1 MRDRLFLFAILA
13 GLTCGGATV
22 APVQAQALLPHTL
35 KVNFTNL
42 ENQGLA
48 LAGDAAQLA
57 QFRQYELAL
66 ARAKLA
72 VQLAPQ
78 AFQTQAILG
87 SIYLRQGEYEKAIA
101 ILNKSYSLKQ
111 DNPAVLFSLG
121 SAYIRIQEYPKAI
134 ENIKAGLKIVPK
146 EPTAIFDLGNA
157 YFLSNRYDE
166 AIEQY
171 EIVTNLDEK
180 FWAAANNIGLV
191 EYERGNQDKAVRF
204 WEQAVNQAEKG
215 DEQAAEPKL
224 ALAVVLYQAGNRDR
238 ALKLG
243 EEALGIDPRYGK
255 LDFLKENLWGEKL
268 LDDTKP
274 LLAEETLA
282 EIVAESLPDEEE

>member
-1 MRDRLFLFAILA
+1 VRDRFFTFAILA
-13 GLTCGGATV
+13 AVLCGS

-57 QFRQYELAL
+57 QFRQYDLAL

-78 AFQTQAILG
+78 AYQTQAILG
-87 SIYLRQGEYEKAIA
+87 SIYLRQGEYDRAIA

-111 DNPAVLFSLG
+111 DNPSVLFSLG
-121 SAYIRIQEYPKAI
+121 SAYIRTKEYPKAI
-134 ENIKAGLKIVPK
+134 EKIKEGLKIVPK

-157 YFLSNRYDE
+157 YFLSNRYDD

-171 EIVTNLDEK
+171 RIVTNLDEK

-191 EYERGNQDKAVRF
+191 EYERGNTDKAFMF
-204 WEQAVNQAEKG
+204 WEQAINQAEKT
-215 DEQAAEPKL
+215 DDRAAEPKL
-224 ALAVVLYQAGNRDR
+224 AMAVVLYQSGQRDR

-255 LDFLKENLWGEKL
+255 LDFLEENLWGTKL
-268 LDDTKP
+268 LNATEA
-274 LLAEETLA
+274 LLAEP
-282 EIVAESLPDEEE
+282 SLQQIIKDSLIDEDE